1 MSQDTEVLSSNEL
14 KLHDTTLYPGRMKF
28 GVGARYFLIVS
39 LAVTVWHTSAQAPG
53 DEDSRCLNDRSA
65 VGDVYPP
72 DVRMLMDSRN
82 YENLITGTHQHC
94 QQLNVDGTGTGVGG
108 SHSIKQYIR

>member
-1 MSQDTEVLSSNEL
+1 MMPLLTFLL
-14 KLHDTTLYPGRMKF
+14 LYPERMKF
-28 GVGARYFLIVS
+28 GPGVSSFLIVGF
-39 LAVTVWHTSAQAPG
+39 AVTVWHTSAQAPG
-53 DEDSRCLNDRSA
+53 DEDSQCLNDRSA

-82 YENLITGTHQHC
+82 YENLITGTDPHW